1 MPIVG
6 VLNRNGVT
14 FLLSVWEQRRHLIDL
29 PWFRMARKPKMAH
42 KSIIAISKRR
52 LLVIITSV
60 PLIVLISI
68 AIAYQLTPPD
78 HLVMTTGFEGGGYA
92 NFGERYRQILA
103 REKINLKVL
112 ISSGSVE
119 NLRRL
124 NNKSLRVDAGFVQDG
139 TSSPSEN
146 KDLVSLGAI
155 GYSPLWVFYRSQ
167 ETLDDLSR
175 LKGKRIAI
183 GPEGSG
189 VRKFA
194 IDLLRVSN
202 AANPPTLLLDI
213 PSAAATKALLE
224 GTLDAV
230 MIFGSEDN
238 ALVKELLYAQKIKLM
253 SFKQAEAYT
262 RLFPALSHVILPQG
276 VLDLPK
282 RNPPQDIHL
291 LSVTTSLIV
300 RKNLHP
306 ALIYLLLDA
315 AVEIHSNAG
324 WVNKRGEFP
333 SPKELDFPSSNY
345 AERFYKSGRP
355 FLLDYLPF
363 WIAVWVDRMIL
374 ILVPVAVVL
383 IPLIRGIP
391 SLYYWRNRRKFYRWY
406 GELKNLESELVE
418 KPDSEEMTE
427 YRGKLD
433 QIEAAINRIRVPLSF
448 FGEVSKLKG
457 HVDLVRGKLARL
469 NHQARGDNPQI

>member
-1 MPIVG
+1 MAKKTRMGRRIISAIS
-6 VLNRNGVT
+6 NHS
-14 FLLSVWEQRRHLIDL
+14 FLL
-29 PWFRMARKPKMAH
+29 
-42 KSIIAISKRR
+42 IIAPVLS
-52 LLVIITSV
+52 
-60 PLIVLISI
+60 IVLICI
-68 AIAYQLTPPD
+68 AVAYHLTPPD
-78 HLVMTTGFEGGGYA
+78 NLVMTTGFERGAYA

-124 NNKSLRVDAGFVQDG
+124 NNQSSRVDAGFVQDG
-139 TSSPSEN
+139 TSSPSDK

-155 GYSPLWVFYRSQ
+155 CYSPLWVFYRSQ
-167 ETLDDLSR
+167 ETLDDLSK

-213 PSAAATKALLE
+213 PSAAANKALLE
-224 GTLDAV
+224 GKVDAV

-262 RLFPALSHVILPQG
+262 RLFPALSHVILPEG
-276 VLDLPK
+276 ILDLPK

-291 LSVTTSLIV
+291 LSATTSLIV
-300 RKNLHP
+300 RKDLHP

-315 AVEIHSNAG
+315 AVEIHSYAG

-345 AERFYKSGRP
+345 AKRFYKSGRP

-363 WIAVWVDRMIL
+363 WVAVWVDRMIL
-374 ILVPVAVVL
+374 ILVPVAVLL
-383 IPLIRGIP
+383 IPLVRGIP
-391 SLYYWRNRRKFYRWY
+391 WLYSWRNRRKFYRWY
-406 GELKNLESELVE
+406 GELKNLESEVVE
-418 KPDSEEMTE
+418 KPDSEKMIE
-427 YRGKLD
+427 YRGRLD
-433 QIEAAINRIRVPLSF
+433 QIEAAINKIRVPLTF
-448 FGEVSKLKG
+448 FGEVYKLKE
-457 HVDLVRGKLARL
+457 HVDSVRGKLARL
-469 NHQARGDNPQI
+469 NYQAKEGNP

>member
-1 MPIVG
+1 
-6 VLNRNGVT
+6 
-14 FLLSVWEQRRHLIDL
+14 
-29 PWFRMARKPKMAH
+29 
-42 KSIIAISKRR
+42 
-52 LLVIITSV
+52 
-60 PLIVLISI
+60 
-68 AIAYQLTPPD
+68 
-78 HLVMTTGFEGGGYA
+78 MTTGFERGAYA

-103 REKINLKVL
+103 REKINLKL
-112 ISSGSVE
+112 LYSSGSLE

-124 NNKSLRVDAGFVQDG
+124 NNKSSRVDAGFVQDG
-139 TSSPSEN
+139 TSSPSEK

-155 GYSPLWVFYRSQ
+155 CYSPLWVFYRSQ

-194 IDLLRVSN
+194 IDLLTVSN
-202 AANPPTLLLDI
+202 AANSPTVLLDI
-213 PSAAATKALLE
+213 PSPDANKALLE
-224 GTLDAV
+224 GKVDAV

-238 ALVKELLYAQKIKLM
+238 ALVKELLYAQEIKLM

-262 RLFPALSHVILPQG
+262 RLFPALSHVILPEG
-276 VLDLPK
+276 ILDIS
-282 RNPPQDIHL
+282 RRMPPQDIHL
-291 LSVTTSLIV
+291 LSATTSLIV
-300 RKNLHP
+300 HKDLHP

-363 WIAVWVDRMIL
+363 WVAVWVDRMIL
-374 ILVPVAVVL
+374 ILVPVAVLL

-391 SLYYWRNRRKFYRWY
+391 WLYSWRNRRKFYRWY
-406 GELKNLESELVE
+406 GELKNLESEVVE
-418 KPDSEEMTE
+418 KPDSEKMME
-427 YRGKLD
+427 YRGRLD
-433 QIEAAINRIRVPLSF
+433 QIEAAINKIRVPLTF
-448 FGEVSKLKG
+448 FGEVYKLKE
-457 HVDLVRGKLARL
+457 HVDSVHGKLARL
-469 NHQARGDNPQI
+469 NYQAKEGNP

>member
-1 MPIVG
+1 
-6 VLNRNGVT
+6 
-14 FLLSVWEQRRHLIDL
+14 
-29 PWFRMARKPKMAH
+29 MARKTKVGRRIISAI
-42 KSIIAISKRR
+42 SNRNLLLIIAPV
-52 LLVIITSV
+52 LLIA
-60 PLIVLISI
+60 LIFI
-68 AIAYQLTPPD
+68 AIAYHLTPPD
-78 HLVMTTGFEGGGYA
+78 NLVMTTGFEGGAYA

-124 NNKSLRVDAGFVQDG
+124 NNKSFRVDAGFVQDG
-139 TSSPSEN
+139 TSSPSEK

-155 GYSPLWVFYRSQ
+155 CYSPLWVFYRSQ
-167 ETLDDLSR
+167 ETLDDLSK

-213 PSAAATKALLE
+213 PSAAANKALLE
-224 GTLDAV
+224 GTVDAV

-262 RLFPALSHVILPQG
+262 RLFPALSHVVLPEGILDPSN
-276 VLDLPK
+276 
-282 RNPPQDIHL
+282 RMPPQDIHL
-291 LSVTTSLIV
+291 LSATTSLIV
-300 RKNLHP
+300 RKDLDP

-333 SPKELDFPSSNY
+333 SPKEQDFPSSNY
-345 AERFYKSGRP
+345 ADRFYKSGRP
-355 FLLDYLPF
+355 FLLDYVPY
-363 WIAVWVDRMIL
+363 WIAVWFDRMII
-374 ILVPVAVVL
+374 ILVPVAFVL
-383 IPLIRGIP
+383 IPLMRGIP
-391 SLYYWRNRRKFYRWY
+391 WLYSWRNRRKFYRWY
-406 GELKNLESELVE
+406 GELKNLESEVVE
-418 KPDSEEMTE
+418 RPDSEKMAE
-427 YRGKLD
+427 YRGRLD
-433 QIEAAINRIRVPLSF
+433 HIEAAINRIRVPLTL
-448 FGEVSKLKG
+448 FGEVYKLKE
-457 HVDLVRGKLARL
+457 HVDSVRGKLVRL
-469 NHQARGDNPQI
+469 NHQARESNP